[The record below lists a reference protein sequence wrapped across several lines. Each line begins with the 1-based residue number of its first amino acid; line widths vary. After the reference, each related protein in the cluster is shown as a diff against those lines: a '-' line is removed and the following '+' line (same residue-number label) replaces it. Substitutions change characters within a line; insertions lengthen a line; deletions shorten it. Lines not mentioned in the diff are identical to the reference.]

1 MLSVSPLSCRSSCGV
16 ANNTANITSTSNTLS
31 VITHAEEETNSPVY
45 AVKRLAWEYCGSKG
59 LGTV

>member
-1 MLSVSPLSCRSSCGV
+1 MLSVSPLSCRSSYGV
-16 ANNTANITSTSNTLS
+16 ANNTVNITSTSNT

-45 AVKRLAWEYCGSKG
+45 AVKRLAWEYCESKG